1 MEIASE
7 DVVALQKLRCDNG
20 VMNTNSIRSLSDA
33 ELLRDIETASARE
46 RGATVDLIA
55 LLAEVDARRLYLPQG
70 YSSLFTYCT
79 TRLHLSEHAAY
90 GRIEAART
98 SRKFPRV
105 LDRLGDGS
113 ITLTTIC
120 LLSNHLTRENHEHLL
135 DAARHKTRREVEQ
148 LVAALRPEVDVPPSV
163 RRLPGVCATA
173 VNMSNSLAI
182 DTTAPSMTS
191 ATGELTPKPAPTA
204 RPSVPASVHPLAPE
218 RYRVQFTIGADTH
231 WKLRTLQDL
240 LRHPVPTGDIAEIFD
255 RALTL
260 LLREVERR
268 KLAQSERPRAVEG
281 TQSRKRYVPAVVKR
295 AVWARDRGQCAFVG
309 VSGRC
314 QERGFLEFHHVIPFA
329 DGGPTTIEN
338 LHLRCRAHNSYEAGI
353 HPDVS
358 LVRERWL

>member
-7 DVVALQKLRCDNG
+7 DVVALQKLRCYNG

-120 LLSNHLTRENHEHLL
+120 LLSNHLTRENH
-135 DAARHKTRREVEQ
+135 
-148 LVAALRPEVDVPPSV
+148 
-163 RRLPGVCATA
+163 
-173 VNMSNSLAI
+173 
-182 DTTAPSMTS
+182 
-191 ATGELTPKPAPTA
+191 
-204 RPSVPASVHPLAPE
+204 
-218 RYRVQFTIGADTH
+218 
-231 WKLRTLQDL
+231 
-240 LRHPVPTGDIAEIFD
+240 
-255 RALTL
+255 
-260 LLREVERR
+260 
-268 KLAQSERPRAVEG
+268 
-281 TQSRKRYVPAVVKR
+281 
-295 AVWARDRGQCAFVG
+295 
-309 VSGRC
+309 
-314 QERGFLEFHHVIPFA
+314 
-329 DGGPTTIEN
+329 
-338 LHLRCRAHNSYEAGI
+338 
-353 HPDVS
+353 VS
-358 LVRERWL
+358 LVR